1 MALSRLLSTALTTIL
16 LLGATALLRS
26 AHAAPISRTPVG
38 PVARAPVH
46 PIATQNVPIAW
57 AGSNFSFAFAR
68 DSFARNENDVT
79 NCFPVGFPSWLALND
94 KTRTLSGLVPSNIVQ
109 NQSLSLGIGCI
120 VGQPMHAVFDQFTLT
135 VAVPPSAATSAS
147 IVDPALSD
155 DPNGAV
161 TAPSATRTTP
171 PLGPGN
177 DMPLEYNA
185 AFNYTLPAY
194 TLPLTIINSTTV
206 PWLTID
212 STSGTVAGTVPPT
225 VPWSL
230 RRTGG
235 IRITYFDAAANPA
248 TDTPTAVRLSFPPNR
263 APVVSGSS
271 IPPIQAMPGQL
282 VNWTLPTPTPI
293 TDPDS
298 DPLTWAVSSWTI
310 DEDLA
315 PWLAWNS
322 TRFTL
327 TGRTPMSTAASMTL
341 WVSAT
346 DPAGD
351 TAYMA
356 VDLVVGGW
364 FPPRPLV
371 PELQVTAD
379 ATGTEMAL
387 TDVFALPNTTAAAAA
402 ATATAGGGQY
412 NVTFV
417 PTDDA
422 AAQAATWSFDAD
434 HRLVRVVPASHASD
448 VSGRLVVTDTAS
460 GARGAVAVAVH
471 VNGGKSVVDEA
482 VPDSAD
488 PADAPPTG
496 NKLHVDTSRL
506 GAFFRS
512 LVAQPGLCA
521 AIAGGG
527 AFVVA
532 AAVMLLVVVARRR
545 RQRMRARCERDAM
558 LAARAPV
565 VIGKGEYMPSTAS
578 FEASTTLRPGVHH
591 RFDLTSAD
599 GGEDEEGD
607 QMSDRTV
614 ARDVTSGTQLS
625 SFGNQ
630 PPTMLTTSASGMTLT
645 PPDSADHLVDITLQP
660 TDRLLAH
667 LNEPFS
673 HTPVPPELSL
683 VRGHDHAIQYTAI
696 TSDPT
701 RAWPGWL
708 QFDPATARLFGI
720 PRKLDAS
727 CELVIFRDEFDGV
740 VWRPTG
746 EVARFEV
753 VVVAT
758 DGRNATDGG
767 NTAPPQAP
775 PRPPRTAST
784 SSRGPPASV
793 AAPPPPTRPP
803 RDSVPTA
810 PPRVTFRAG
819 TGIWSWNSG
828 ATPSIQL
835 SARSSG
841 GELSTSSYG
850 PGSAS
855 PTSSYGPGPTGD
867 AVARISTASDAAA
880 TEGLLVVPR
889 ASSSSESVERLSVP
903 RSSYAPPHHRP
914 VSSTTRSAYGR
925 SPLAR
930 LLSGI
935 MGGGSGS
942 RTSSPLTRIVLGPTG
957 PEQEVEEN
965 GVVMALDLDTGRR
978 VPLV

>member
-1 MALSRLLSTALTTIL
+1 MTALAAVLVLAT
-16 LLGATALLRS
+16 TALLRS
-26 AHAAPISRTPVG
+26 AHAAPISRPPAG
-38 PVARAPVH
+38 PVARAPLH
-46 PIATQNVPIAW
+46 PIATQNVPVAW
-57 AGSNFSFAFAR
+57 VGSNYTFVFAR
-68 DSFARNENDVT
+68 DTFARNENDVT

-94 KTRTLSGLVPSNIVQ
+94 KTRTLTGLVPSNIAQ

-120 VGQPMHAVFDQFTLT
+120 VGQPMHAVVNQFTLT
-135 VAVPPSAATSAS
+135 VAVPPSAATPS
-147 IVDPALSD
+147 ISTVDTALTD
-155 DPNGAV
+155 DPNAAV
-161 TAPSATRTTP
+161 TAPLATLATP
-171 PLGPGN
+171 PLGPSN

-194 TLPLTIINSTTV
+194 SLPITVINSTAV

-212 STSGTVAGTVPPT
+212 PTTSTVAGTVPAT

-235 IRITYFDAAANPA
+235 IRITYLDASANPA
-248 TDTPTAVRLSFPPNR
+248 TDAPTTVRLSFPPNR
-263 APVVSGSS
+263 APVVSGPP

-282 VNWTLPTPTPI
+282 VNWKLPTPPPI
-293 TDPDS
+293 TDPDD

-322 TRFTL
+322 ARFTL

-346 DPAGD
+346 DPVGD

-387 TDVFALPNTTAAAAA
+387 TDVFALPNSTVPAA
-402 ATATAGGGQY
+402 ATEGGQY

-434 HRLVRVVPASHASD
+434 HRLVRVVPAGHASD

-460 GARGAVAVAVH
+460 GARGAVAIAVH

-482 VPDSAD
+482 VPNPID
-488 PADAPPTG
+488 PDLPPTG
-496 NKLHVDTSRL
+496 NKLHVDTSRI

-545 RQRMRARCERDAM
+545 RQRMRARCEREAM
-558 LAARAPV
+558 LARAPV
-565 VIGKGEYMPSTAS
+565 VMGKGEYMPSTAS

-599 GGEDEEGD
+599 GDEEGD
-607 QMSDRTV
+607 RMSDRTV
-614 ARDVTSGTQLS
+614 ARDVSGTQLS

-645 PPDSADHLVDITLQP
+645 PPDSADHLVDISLQP
-660 TDRLLAH
+660 TDRHLAH
-667 LNEPFS
+667 IHEPFS

-683 VRGHDHAIQYTAI
+683 VRGHDHAIQYTAV
-696 TSDPT
+696 TSDPSH
-701 RAWPGWL
+701 AWPGWL
-708 QFDPATARLFGI
+708 QFDPATARVFGI
-720 PRKLDAS
+720 PRKLDDP

-753 VVVAT
+753 VS
-758 DGRNATDGG
+758 
-767 NTAPPQAP
+767 
-775 PRPPRTAST
+775 RT
-784 SSRGPPASV
+784 RF
-793 AAPPPPTRPP
+793 
-803 RDSVPTA
+803 
-810 PPRVTFRAG
+810 VTK
-819 TGIWSWNSG
+819 
-828 ATPSIQL
+828 
-835 SARSSG
+835 
-841 GELSTSSYG
+841 
-850 PGSAS
+850 
-855 PTSSYGPGPTGD
+855 
-867 AVARISTASDAAA
+867 
-880 TEGLLVVPR
+880 
-889 ASSSSESVERLSVP
+889 SES
-903 RSSYAPPHHRP
+903 
-914 VSSTTRSAYGR
+914 
-925 SPLAR
+925 
-930 LLSGI
+930 I
-935 MGGGSGS
+935 
-942 RTSSPLTRIVLGPTG
+942 
-957 PEQEVEEN
+957 
-965 GVVMALDLDTGRR
+965 
-978 VPLV
+978 

>member
-1 MALSRLLSTALTTIL
+1 MILPPSSAVSDASAYRATMASTRLFTTTL
-16 LLGATALLRS
+16 AAVLVLATTALLRS
-26 AHAAPISRTPVG
+26 AHAAPISFPSAA
-38 PVARAPVH
+38 PIARAPVH
-46 PIATQNVPIAW
+46 PISTQNVPIAW
-57 AGSNFSFAFAR
+57 AGSNFTFVFAR
-68 DSFARNENDVT
+68 DTFARKENDVT

-94 KTRTLSGLVPSNIVQ
+94 KTRTLTGLVPSNIAQ

-120 VGQPMHAVFDQFTLT
+120 VGQPMRAVVDQFTLT
-135 VAVPPSAATSAS
+135 VAVSLSADMPISLPSTST
-147 IVDPALSD
+147 VDPALTD
-155 DPNGAV
+155 DPTATV
-161 TAPSATRTTP
+161 AAPSATLTTP
-171 PLGPGN
+171 ALGPGN
-177 DMPLEYNA
+177 DMPLQYNT

-206 PWLTID
+206 SWFTVDPIT
-212 STSGTVAGTVPPT
+212 GTVAGSVPST
-225 VPWSL
+225 VPWYL

-235 IRITYFDAAANPA
+235 IRITYLDAAANPL
-248 TDTPTAVRLSFPPNR
+248 TDAPTTARLSFPPNR
-263 APVVSGSS
+263 APLVSGPPIS
-271 IPPIQAMPGQL
+271 PIQAMPGQL
-282 VNWTLPTPTPI
+282 VNWTLQTPPPI
-293 TDPDS
+293 TDPDG
-298 DPLTWAVSSWTI
+298 DPLKWAVSSWTI

-322 TRFTL
+322 GRFTL

-387 TDVFALPNTTAAAAA
+387 TDVFSLPNTTATTAAA
-402 ATATAGGGQY
+402 ATNGGQY

-422 AAQAATWSFDAD
+422 DAQAATWSFDAD

-471 VNGGKSVVDEA
+471 VNGGKSVVDDA
-482 VPDSAD
+482 VPDPID
-488 PADAPPTG
+488 PDLPRTG
-496 NKLHVDTSRL
+496 KDLHLDTSGI

-512 LVAQPGLCA
+512 LVAQPGICA

-545 RQRMRARCERDAM
+545 RQKLRARCDRDAM
-558 LAARAPV
+558 LARAPV
-565 VIGKGEYMPSTAS
+565 VMGKGEYMPSTAS
-578 FEASTTLRPGVHH
+578 FEASTTLRPGMHH

-599 GGEDEEGD
+599 EDCEEGD
-607 QMSDRTV
+607 RLSERTV
-614 ARDVTSGTQLS
+614 TRGVSGTQLS

-645 PPDSADHLVDITLQP
+645 PPDSADHLVDISLQP
-660 TDRLLAH
+660 TERHLAPVH
-667 LNEPFS
+667 EPFS

-701 RAWPGWL
+701 REWPRWL
-708 QFDPATARLFGI
+708 QFDPATARVFGI
-720 PRKLDAS
+720 PRKNEEP
-727 CELVIFRDEFDGV
+727 CELLIFRDEFDGV

-746 EVARFEV
+746 EVARFKV
-753 VVVAT
+753 VVVD
-758 DGRNATDGG
+758 DGKTV
-767 NTAPPQAP
+767 PPPPP

-784 SSRGPPASV
+784 SSRGPSV
-793 AAPPPPTRPP
+793 APPARPP
-803 RDSVPTA
+803 RDSVATA

-819 TGIWSWNSG
+819 TGIWSWNSA

-835 SARSSG
+835 SAGSSG

-850 PGSAS
+850 PGPAS
-855 PTSSYGPGPTGD
+855 VRGSTD
-867 AVARISTASDAAA
+867 AAAQESTASDAAA
-880 TEGLLVVPR
+880 VGSLLVPR
-889 ASSSSESVERLSVP
+889 ASASDAEERLSVP
-903 RSSYAPPHHRP
+903 RSSYSGPYRS
-914 VSSTTRSAYGR
+914 VNSTASSAYGR

-935 MGGGSGS
+935 VGGGWS
-942 RTSSPLTRIVLGPTG
+942 RTSSPLTRVVPGPG
-957 PEQEVEEN
+957 PAEED

-978 VPLV
+978 VPLL

>member
-1 MALSRLLSTALTTIL
+1 MAPSRLLSSALATIL
-16 LLGATALLRS
+16 VLGTTALLRS
-26 AHAAPISRTPVG
+26 AHAAPISRPAAG
-38 PVARAPVH
+38 SFARAPVH
-46 PIATQNVPIAW
+46 PIATQNVPVAW
-57 AGSNFSFAFAR
+57 AGANFTFVFAR
-68 DSFARNENDVT
+68 DTFARNENGAT

-94 KTRTLSGLVPSNIVQ
+94 KTRTLTGLVPSNIAQ

-120 VGQPMHAVFDQFTLT
+120 VGQPMHAVVDQFTLI
-135 VAVPPSAATSAS
+135 VAVPPTAATPNSLPSTS
-147 IVDPALSD
+147 IADPALTD
-155 DPNGAV
+155 DP
-161 TAPSATRTTP
+161 TATVAAPLATLTTP
-171 PLGPGN
+171 PIGPGN
-177 DMPLEYNA
+177 DMPLKYNVS
-185 AFNYTLPAY
+185 FNYTLPAY
-194 TLPLTIINSTTV
+194 TLPLTVINSTTT

-212 STSGTVAGTVPPT
+212 ATSGTAAGTVPPI

-235 IRITYFDAAANPA
+235 IRITYLDAAANPS
-248 TDTPTAVRLSFPPNR
+248 TDAPTTVWLSFPPNR
-263 APVVSGSS
+263 APAVSGPP

-282 VNWTLPTPTPI
+282 VNWTLPSPPPI
-293 TDPDS
+293 TDPDG

-322 TRFTL
+322 SRFTL

-351 TAYMA
+351 TAYLA

-379 ATGTEMAL
+379 MTGTEMAL
-387 TDVFALPNTTAAAAA
+387 TDVFALPNTTATATAAAA
-402 ATATAGGGQY
+402 AASGGQY

-417 PTDDA
+417 PTDDT

-448 VSGRLVVTDTAS
+448 VSGHLVVTDTAS

-482 VPDSAD
+482 TPDPID
-488 PADAPPTG
+488 PDLPPAG
-496 NKLHVDTSRL
+496 NKLHVDTSRI
-506 GAFFRS
+506 GAFFKS

-532 AAVMLLVVVARRR
+532 ASVMLLVVVARRR
-545 RQRMRARCERDAM
+545 RQRTRARCQRDAM
-558 LAARAPV
+558 LARAPV
-565 VIGKGEYMPSTAS
+565 AMGGKGEYMPSAAS
-578 FEASTTLRPGVHH
+578 FEASTTLRPGMHH
-591 RFDLTSAD
+591 RFDVTSAD
-599 GGEDEEGD
+599 GGEEDGD
-607 QMSDRTV
+607 DADRMSDRTV
-614 ARDVTSGTQLS
+614 ARDASRAQLS
-625 SFGNQ
+625 SFCNQ

-645 PPDSADHLVDITLQP
+645 PPDSADQLVDIALQP
-660 TDRLLAH
+660 TGRLLARLH
-667 LNEPFS
+667 EPFS

-683 VRGHDHAIQYTAI
+683 IRGHDHAIQYTAI
-696 TSDPT
+696 TSTPT
-701 RAWPGWL
+701 CAWPGWL
-708 QFDPATARLFGI
+708 QFDPATARVFGI
-720 PRKLDAS
+720 PRKFDAP

-746 EVARFEV
+746 EVARFEIV
-753 VVVAT
+753 VDV
-758 DGRNATDGG
+758 DDE
-767 NTAPPQAP
+767 NTVQPPPPPP

-784 SSRGPPASV
+784 SFRGPSS
-793 AAPPPPTRPP
+793 AAPPQSGPS
-803 RDSVPTA
+803 RDSVTA
-810 PPRVTFRAG
+810 TPPRATFRAG
-819 TGIWSWNSG
+819 TGACSWNSA

-841 GELSTSSYG
+841 GASSTSSYG
-850 PGSAS
+850 PGPAS
-855 PTSSYGPGPTGD
+855 STCSYGPGPASVHEG
-867 AVARISTASDAAA
+867 AAARESTASDTAAA
-880 TEGLLVVPR
+880 GSLLLAPR
-889 ASSSSESVERLSVP
+889 ASASESAERLSVP
-903 RSSYAPPHHRP
+903 RSTYAAHGRSTTT
-914 VSSTTRSAYGR
+914 SSTYGR

-930 LLSGI
+930 LLSGLV
-935 MGGGSGS
+935 GGGGS
-942 RTSSPLTRIVLGPTG
+942 RTSSPLTRVVAWPTG
-957 PEQEVEEN
+957 PGQEVEEN